1 MHHRTRLKYYIRDM
15 LINDVEDVSSKVFLN
30 RPNPVFLNEAPCI
43 LIYFDAESV
52 VIESGDKYCAHEY
65 ERTAVLNIDVM
76 TLEGEDNLDY
86 LGGKVE
92 WAFKNDQFLGKRLDG
107 YDADSNRIGLSRG
120 VTLQQVQP
128 YEIDSGSEN
137 VIYGQRQTYSVPWID
152 DLYSNEKWPDWEQY
166 YFEIRKT
173 EENAIDPVL
182 SAGEGNLGE

>member
-1 MHHRTRLKYYIRDM
+1 M
-15 LINDVEDVSSKVFLN
+15 LIDEVEDVGTKVYLN
-30 RPNPVFLNEAPCI
+30 RPDPLFLKEAPCI
-43 LIYFDAESV
+43 LIYLDAEAV
-52 VIESGDKYCAHEY
+52 AIESGDKYCAHEY
-65 ERTAVLNIDVM
+65 ERTVVLNVDIL

-92 WAFKNDQFLGKRLDG
+92 WSFKNDWFLGKRLEG
-107 YDADSNRIGLSRG
+107 YDEDNIIGLSRG

-152 DLYSNEKWPDWEQY
+152 DLYSNEKWPDWESY

-173 EENAIDPVL
+173 EENAVDPVL
-182 SAGEGNLGE
+182 SAGEGEFNEE